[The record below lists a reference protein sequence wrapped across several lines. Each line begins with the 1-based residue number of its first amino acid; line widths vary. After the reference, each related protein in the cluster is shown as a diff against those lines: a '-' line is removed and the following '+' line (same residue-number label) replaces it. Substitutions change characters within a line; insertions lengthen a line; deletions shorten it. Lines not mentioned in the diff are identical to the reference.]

1 MTDLPDRRF
10 WPVIHT
16 QNTEQAARN
25 VTIAT
30 NAGAHGV
37 FLINMDITVQALVDV
52 VHELRDAD
60 VLHIALGVNL
70 LGLGNDDAMRM
81 AEALDAQ
88 AYWTDHTEGRG
99 RTDTGNEPEW
109 FGGTAHKGNV
119 HVGNLLLAMTA
130 RNAAARMSVPTTTG
144 DNTGIAA
151 DPERVRLCR
160 TGLTADQRL
169 GLASGLTPDNVDQYL
184 PYVTDYL
191 AATGISDSFYELN
204 ADLTEALA
212 DKILTAP

>member
-1 MTDLPDRRF
+1 MIDLPERRF

-25 VTIAT
+25 IKIASD
-30 NAGAHGV
+30 AGAHGV
-37 FLINMDITVQALVDV
+37 FLINMDITIEALINIVQ
-52 VHELRDAD
+52 ELRDAD
-60 VLHIALGVNL
+60 VLHIDLGLNL
-70 LGLGNDDAMRM
+70 LGLSNDDAMM
-81 AEALDAQ
+81 TAQSLDAA

-99 RTDTGNEPEW
+99 RTDTGLSPEW

-130 RNAAARMSVPTTTG
+130 RQAATRMSVPTTTG
-144 DNTGIAA
+144 EGTGIAA

-160 TGLTADQRL
+160 TGMTSDQRL
-169 GLASGLTPDNVDQYL
+169 GLASGLTPGNVDQYL

-204 ADLTEALA
+204 ADLTDELA
-212 DKILTAP
+212 DKIASAS